1 MVYEKL
7 VYFHKRK
14 NKRTA
19 TRCRV
24 CGKQLMVAEEI
35 KREIHEMEMNQDR
48 EIQDRIDQVY
58 RFIDEETRPLRDN
71 IDKLYDE
78 CNK

>member
-1 MVYEKL
+1 MNEFILGAVSIIGL
-7 VYFHKRK
+7 FALGFFMWDSIVSR
-14 NKRTA
+14 
-19 TRCRV
+19 
-24 CGKQLMVAEEI
+24 I
-35 KREIHEMEMNQDR
+35 KREIQEMEMNQDR

-71 IDKLYDE
+71 IDKLYDK

>member
-1 MVYEKL
+1 MNEFILGAVSIIGL
-7 VYFHKRK
+7 FALGFFAWDSIVSR
-14 NKRTA
+14 
-19 TRCRV
+19 
-24 CGKQLMVAEEI
+24 I

-71 IDKLYDE
+71 IDKLYDK

>member
-1 MVYEKL
+1 MNEFILGAVSIIGL
-7 VYFHKRK
+7 FALGFFMWDSIVSR
-14 NKRTA
+14 
-19 TRCRV
+19 
-24 CGKQLMVAEEI
+24 I
-35 KREIHEMEMNQDR
+35 KREIHEMEMTQDR

-71 IDKLYDE
+71 IDKLYDK

>member
-1 MVYEKL
+1 MNEFILGAVSIIGL
-7 VYFHKRK
+7 FALGFFAWDSIVSR
-14 NKRTA
+14 
-19 TRCRV
+19 
-24 CGKQLMVAEEI
+24 I
-35 KREIHEMEMNQDR
+35 KREIHEMEMTQDR

-71 IDKLYDE
+71 IDKLYDK

>member
-1 MVYEKL
+1 MNEFILGAVSIIGL
-7 VYFHKRK
+7 FALGFFAWDSIVSR
-14 NKRTA
+14 
-19 TRCRV
+19 
-24 CGKQLMVAEEI
+24 I
-35 KREIHEMEMNQDR
+35 KR

-71 IDKLYDE
+71 IDKLYDK

>member
-1 MVYEKL
+1 MNEFVL
-7 VYFHKRK
+7 GAVSIIGLFALGFFAWDSIVSR
-14 NKRTA
+14 
-19 TRCRV
+19 
-24 CGKQLMVAEEI
+24 I

-71 IDKLYDE
+71 IDKLYDK

>member
-1 MVYEKL
+1 MWDSIVS
-7 VYFHKRK
+7 R
-14 NKRTA
+14 
-19 TRCRV
+19 
-24 CGKQLMVAEEI
+24 I

-71 IDKLYDE
+71 IDKLYDK

>member
-1 MVYEKL
+1 MNEFILGAVSIIGL
-7 VYFHKRK
+7 FALGFFAWDSVVSR
-14 NKRTA
+14 
-19 TRCRV
+19 
-24 CGKQLMVAEEI
+24 I

-71 IDKLYDE
+71 IDKLYDK

>member
-1 MVYEKL
+1 MNEFILGAVTIIGL
-7 VYFHKRK
+7 FALGFFAWDSIVSR
-14 NKRTA
+14 
-19 TRCRV
+19 
-24 CGKQLMVAEEI
+24 I

-71 IDKLYDE
+71 IDKLYDK

>member
-1 MVYEKL
+1 MNEFVL
-7 VYFHKRK
+7 G
-14 NKRTA
+14 A
-19 TRCRV
+19 TTIVGLFALGFFAWDSIVSR
-24 CGKQLMVAEEI
+24 I

-71 IDKLYDE
+71 IDKLYDK

>member
-1 MVYEKL
+1 MKEHAPNYIL
-7 VYFHKRK
+7 NKRK

-35 KREIHEMEMNQDR
+35 KREIHESCDKDNKN
-48 EIQDRIDQVY
+48 VY
-58 RFIDEETRPLRDN
+58 VM
-71 IDKLYDE
+71 
-78 CNK
+78 

>member
-1 MVYEKL
+1 MNEFILGAVSIIGL
-7 VYFHKRK
+7 FALGFFMWDSIVSR
-14 NKRTA
+14 
-19 TRCRV
+19 
-24 CGKQLMVAEEI
+24 I

-71 IDKLYDE
+71 IDKLYDK